1 MATTGSLS
9 VKYGTYYAIINLK
22 DENGKRKQK
31 WIPTGYTVKGN
42 KKKAERFLREKIAEW
57 ESKNVEYYTNMK
69 FSEYL
74 EKWLLEIKNQ
84 VKPNTYRSYK
94 GNMENHIIPYF
105 KAKGIE
111 LQELKPRDL
120 TGYYQYKV
128 NSSELSTT
136 TIKHHHQ
143 NISKAL
149 TDAVE
154 KGFISVNPS
163 SSAKTPKQ
171 ERFETTFLNTSQINK
186 LLDFVKGST
195 IELPV
200 ELCCIYGFR
209 RSEVLGLKWSAI
221 DFENGTIHI
230 AETLQQSTKKINET
244 YNIDGGN
251 NYTSTTK
258 NVSSNRTLPLTR
270 KARELLLSQFESQK
284 EYKEL
289 FGSDYIDSDYVCTYA
304 NGKVI
309 TPNYL
314 TKNFHKAIL
323 KTDLP
328 SIRLHDLRHS
338 VASNLLNSGFTV
350 VQVAEWLGHSSSTTT
365 LSFYA
370 HIDKTSKMAIANAL
384 DNV

>member
-31 WIPTGYTVKGN
+31 WIPTGYPVKGN
-42 KKKAERFLREKIAEW
+42 KKKAEKFLRDKIAEW

-69 FSEYL
+69 FSDYL
-74 EKWLLEIKNQ
+74 EKWLLEIKNE

-120 TGYYQYKV
+120 TEYYQYKV

-171 ERFETTFLNTSQINK
+171 EKFETTFLNTSQINK
-186 LLDFVKGST
+186 LLDFLKGSQ

-230 AETLQQSTKKINET
+230 SETLQQSTKKINET

-258 NVSSNRTLPLTR
+258 NVSSNRTLPLTKRAR
-270 KARELLLSQFESQK
+270 KLLLSQLESQRK
-284 EYKEL
+284 YKEIL
-289 FGSDYIDSDYVCTYA
+289 GSGYTDNDYVCTYA

-314 TKNFHKAIL
+314 TKNFHKAII

-338 VASNLLNSGFTV
+338 VASNLLNMGFTV

-384 DNV
+384 DKA